1 MSVAQGLVISRTA
14 RGLRQGDLPGYTQT
28 MVSMI
33 ERGERKLAKEA
44 APLIADKLDHPALYF
59 ELQREVTGG
68 VGPAWLNGPN
78 VDLHRSAVREKTE
91 EECMEF
97 LDALRKFGTSKPPQ
111 CETEQERKKRWDHL
125 LQGLDV
131 VEAVYMYIAIQC
143 EEYGFSLKALSKA
156 HYDKLRGK
164 RYVVS

>member
-78 VDLHRSAVREKTE
+78 VDLHRSAVREKAKEEFTE
-91 EECMEF
+91 AI
-97 LDALRKFGTSKPPQ
+97 DAIDRFATCKPPAA
-111 CETEQERKKRWDHL
+111 ETEQERKKRWDHL
-125 LQGLDV
+125 LQVLDAI
-131 VEAVYMYIAIQC
+131 EAGYMYIAIQC
-143 EEYGFSLKALSKA
+143 EEYGFSMKQLSKA